1 MSDGSATVRTTGAAA
16 VALSAVAS
24 SGAYIGTVLTAE
36 ATGGSAGSNF
46 YIFKVLVFQLV
57 V

>member
-24 SGAYIGTVLTAE
+24 SGAYSGTVLTAQ
-36 ATGGSAGSNF
+36 ASGSAGVNF
-46 YIFKVLVFQLV
+46 YLFKVLFFQLV